1 MGRAPLFLGHI
12 ERLCAMARFTPR
24 VTELEGMWVVLGTPP
39 EYIEALQLACEE
51 ASRFS

>member
-1 MGRAPLFLGHI
+1 
-12 ERLCAMARFTPR
+12 MARFTPR
-24 VTELEGMWVVLGTPP
+24 VTELEGMWVVLGTAP